1 MQCQKCGY
9 EPTMSEIQAGGDC
22 PGCSA
27 VERKKAA
34 AQKPD
39 AIGSPSY
46 PGVVVV
52 DIDLP
57 FGSMVRF
64 MVKWAIAAIPAFIIL
79 LIIAWG
85 AGSIVHL
92 LGMLGGSPPS

>member
-1 MQCQKCGY
+1 MQCQKCSY
-9 EPTMSEIQAGGDC
+9 EPTMAEIQAGGDC
-22 PGCSA
+22 PGCA
-27 VERKKAA
+27 AAERKKVA
-34 AQKPD
+34 AQRTAPL
-39 AIGSPSY
+39 AATAS

-79 LIIAWG
+79 VILAWG
-85 AGSIVHL
+85 AGSILHL
-92 LGMLGGSPPS
+92 LGMFGSSPPI

>member
-9 EPTMSEIQAGGDC
+9 EPTMSEIQAGGGC
-22 PGCSA
+22 PGCAA
-27 VERKKAA
+27 VELNKAA
-34 AQKPD
+34 APKP
-39 AIGSPSY
+39 AAVFASSSPS
-46 PGVVVV
+46 VVVV

-79 LIIAWG
+79 VILAWG
-85 AGSIVHL
+85 AGSIFKL
-92 LGMLGGSPPS
+92 IGMLGR